1 MSEPD
6 RSQSVNADEAPQSA
20 RVAADAHIDQLLKG
34 AIGTGDESAYSFAW
48 LAIQC
53 ARIPGAATG
62 LILLRPPAGQ
72 TPVLSATWPQHN
84 LDLPELS
91 SVAHRA
97 YSERRTVVGLGRTG
111 PASSPAQSVGLL
123 VGVPLGEGGDPIAST
138 AVALTITGGTTLIS
152 PENVTERM
160 RWGAGWLEALSQA
173 RQSKELSANV
183 TQAASCLDLVAV
195 VAQQTGLHA
204 TAMAIVNNL
213 ATQFDCDRVS
223 LGLVKRNGGVRV
235 RAISHSATFKSE
247 ARLVDS
253 IASVMEE
260 AIEQSAP
267 VTFPALPETNR
278 VIAMAH
284 RTLAEMAKAPT
295 SSAASVILVDGRG
308 RSVGVVTLERHRAP
322 PIDSKWLQRA
332 EAMAALIGPVVGLHL
347 RNDKLLAGRA
357 IYGLSE
363 AVAKLAG
370 PRRPALRLAVLAV
383 AALAAALL
391 FAQGEHRVTAKSV
404 LEGEVQRAVVAPFDG
419 FVQSAPVRAGDTV
432 KAGTVLAA
440 LDDRELVLERQRWRA
455 ERDKLVQKQREVH
468 AKHDRTNLVILD
480 SQIRQA
486 EAQLNLAEEKFVRS
500 RLVAPFDGIVTSGD
514 FSQKLGSPVEKGKL
528 LFEVAPLDS
537 YRLIVHVDERDVRY
551 VVVGHRGT
559 VALAGVP
566 WTPLPLVVTKITP
579 VTFAEEGRNSFQIE
593 ARLVERTAGL
603 RPGMEGIAKIETG
616 QRSIV
621 WIWTR
626 ATLEWVRL
634 AAWKYLP

>member
-6 RSQSVNADEAPQSA
+6 RSQSVNADQAPQPA
-20 RVAADAHIDQLLKG
+20 RAAADVHFDRLLNE
-34 AIGTGDESAYSFAW
+34 AISSGDENAYSSAW

-62 LILLRPPAGQ
+62 LILLCPSAGQ
-72 TPVLSATWPQHN
+72 TPVLSATWPERN
-84 LDLPELS
+84 LELPELS

-97 YSERRTVVGLGRTG
+97 HSERRTVVALGRMG
-111 PASSPAQSVGLL
+111 PASSPAQPVGLL
-123 VGVPLGEGGDPIAST
+123 VGVPLGGGDDPVAVA

-152 PENVTERM
+152 PESVTERM
-160 RWGAGWLEALSQA
+160 QWGAGWLEALSQA
-173 RQSKELSANV
+173 RQSKELSSNV
-183 TQAASCLDLVAV
+183 AQAASCLDLLAV
-195 VAQQTGLHA
+195 VAHQPNLQA

-223 LGLVKRNGGVRV
+223 LGLVKRNGSVRV

-253 IASVMEE
+253 IANVMEE
-260 AIEQSAP
+260 AIDQSAS
-267 VTFPALPETNR
+267 VIFPALAGSR

-284 RTLAEMAKAPT
+284 RTLVETIKAPAP
-295 SSAASVILVDGRG
+295 SAASVILVDGQG
-308 RSVGVVTLERHRAP
+308 RSIGAVTLERHGAS
-322 PIDSKWLQRA
+322 PIDGKWLQRA
-332 EAMAALIGPVVGLHL
+332 EAVAALIGPVIGLQL
-347 RNDKLLAGRA
+347 RNNKLFAGR
-357 IYGLSE
+357 IVNGLSE
-363 AVAKLAG
+363 GVVKLTG

-383 AALAAALL
+383 AVLAAALL
-391 FAQGEHRVTAKSV
+391 FVEGEHRVTAKSV
-404 LEGEVQRAVVAPFDG
+404 LEGEVQRAVVAPFEG
-419 FVQSAPVRAGDTV
+419 FIQAAPIRAGDTV
-432 KAGTVLAA
+432 KAGAVLAM
-440 LDDRELVLERQRWRA
+440 LDDRELVLERQKWRA
-455 ERDKLVQKQREVH
+455 ERDKLIQKQREVL

-486 EAQLNLAEEKFVRS
+486 EAQLNLAEEKLARS

-551 VVVGHRGT
+551 VVVGQRGT
-559 VALAGVP
+559 VALAGIP
-566 WTPLPLVVTKITP
+566 WTPLPLGVTKITP
-579 VTFAEEGRNSFQIE
+579 VTVAEEGRNSFQIE
-593 ARLVERTAGL
+593 ARLLEPAAGL
-603 RPGMEGIAKIETG
+603 RPGMEGVAKIETG